1 MACLSMNQISHLDN
15 FIRIAKDK
23 AVTMGHIKRGELDK
37 AKVVIPDKKN
47 LQVINSLMTPIF
59 EQIISNEIES
69 RRLATL
75 RDTLLPKLIGEIQS
89 K

>member
-1 MACLSMNQISHLDN
+1 MFDN

-37 AKVVIPDKKN
+37 AKVVIPNTDN
-47 LQVINSLMTPIF
+47 LMRIDTLMEPIF
-59 EQIISNEIES
+59 NQIISNELES

-75 RDTLLPKLIGEIQS
+75 RDTLLPKLISGELNIS
-89 K
+89 DIKV